1 MRRSSTVVAAL
12 AVLVLAPTLASAQ
25 PASQFTGVVTD
36 NTGGILPGVTVEAAS
51 PALIEGS
58 RVAISDGAGRY
69 LLVDLRPGVYTI
81 TFTLPGF
88 STVVV
93 EQQELPAGF
102 TATVDA
108 ELSVGALEET
118 VTVSGEAPVVDVQA
132 ISQAEVLDREVLDAI
147 PTGRNLQST
156 AQLIPGVKMNRP
168 EVGLTTAAQQTYM
181 SVHGMSARQ
190 TTVMVDGQL
199 VMSSGGDGGVQ
210 NYNNQLAASE
220 MVYETSGISAET
232 STGGVRISMIPRE
245 GGNTHSGQNYFGF
258 ANNEFGGL
266 TLQADNHHQRLKD
279 RGLTA
284 VESLDY
290 VYDLNVA
297 HGGPIIRDKLWFF
310 GSGRR
315 FSINV
320 PVTDSFYKNEDGT
333 APRYMQAVKYP
344 DGTDGLRQGLNDDRI
359 TSGLLRLTWQ
369 MSQNN
374 KFSAYMDRIIKQRFH
389 DYDARVDVG
398 TASRHHGS
406 PIYYVGAAKWT
417 STLSSRLLL
426 EAGYSTNVENWSNV
440 DQEADVPDGPGL
452 GLRGGAVGPHT
463 QAFDPS
469 FPTCVATP
477 CYPGVD
483 GYPALTDPGVMAQY
497 SGGVDGGG
505 IHPFYA
511 NTLRRDTTHNFADR
525 YHWGNR
531 YAYVERFNYNASV
544 SYVTGSH
551 NLKVGLMSSWGPF
564 RLTEQWNGALRQR
577 YRDAIPY
584 QIRRGNHPVD
594 YSLGYRDVAAYAQ
607 DTWTIDRLTLN
618 LGLRWETVNGTVDP
632 TNRLSPTRF
641 TMPAT
646 LPGKENI
653 PDWTNVAPRIGLAYD
668 LFGDASTALK
678 FSWGRYNASV
688 THSLADRLHTGK
700 IQNAGLAWFD
710 CAMITTR
717 HGSASNR
724 CATLDEIN
732 AISPGLGDLAYGG
745 SGLTD
750 WGAAKPEGSVPNHG
764 TNGDG
769 YVQDWELGIGP
780 ADFGQ
785 GTSTAI
791 LDPNGIDRP
800 WVGLTNLG
808 IERELWPGLSASFN
822 YYRRDSY
829 GALLEVNRALS
840 LSDYTRFQ
848 LANPCAADPTPGG
861 GGFGC
866 TTNGSAVPATLPV
879 YVLNPDAQGRS
890 ADPVYTNTNAD
901 TGYTETYNGFE
912 SGFNAR
918 LPNGT
923 TLFGAYTF
931 ERNIMTRCDSQD
943 NPNELLF
950 CDRSGAS
957 PITGQDVGPAYDL
970 PWLHEFKL
978 SGTVPLPGDFQVSA
992 TLQSYTPRELLA
1004 TTSYA
1009 GDSASGLN
1017 GGGGLWGSLLA
1028 LGNVGYT
1035 VQASEIE
1042 AAGVP
1047 FTGSPFIPLMPPG
1060 STYLDRLNQFDVSF
1074 RKIFELPGGQRLNV
1088 QADVYNLLNG
1098 GPILQAVNTHG
1109 GSLGLPQ
1116 RTIQGRFLQIA
1127 THLYW

>member
-1 MRRSSTVVAAL
+1 MRRSLPAVAAL
-12 AVLVLAPTLASAQ
+12 AALALAPALAHAQ
-25 PASQFTGVVTD
+25 ATSQFTGVVTD
-36 NTGGILPGVTVEAAS
+36 NTGGILPGVTVEASS

-58 RVAISDGAGRY
+58 RVGFTDGTGRY
-69 LLVDLRPGVYTI
+69 LLVDLRPGTYTM

-88 STVVV
+88 STVLV
-93 EQQELPAGF
+93 ENQELPAGF
-102 TATVDA
+102 SATVDA
-108 ELSVGALEET
+108 VLSVGALEET
-118 VTVSGEAPVVDVQA
+118 VTVSGEAPVVDVQS

-181 SVHGMSARQ
+181 SVHGMSNRQ
-190 TTVMVDGQL
+190 TTVTVDGQL
-199 VMSSGGDGGVQ
+199 VMSSGGDGAVQ
-210 NYNNQLAASE
+210 NYNNQLAVSE

-232 STGGVRISMIPRE
+232 QTGGVRISMIPQE

-258 ANNEFGGL
+258 TES
-266 TLQADNHHQRLKD
+266 TLQADNLHQRLQD
-279 RGLTA
+279 RGLTST
-284 VESLDY
+284 ESVDY

-297 HGGPIIRDKLWFF
+297 HGGPLIRDKLWFY

-320 PVTDSFYKNEDGT
+320 PVTDSFYKNETGT
-333 APRYMQAVKYP
+333 APRYMQAEKYP
-344 DGTDGLRQGLNDDRI
+344 DGTAGLRPGVNDDRI

-374 KFSAYMDRIIKQRFH
+374 KFSAYLDRIIKQRFH

-417 STLSSRLLL
+417 STISSRLLL
-426 EAGYSTNVENWSNV
+426 EVGYSTNVENWSNV
-440 DQEADVPDGPGL
+440 DQEADVPNGPGL
-452 GLRGGAVGPHT
+452 GLRGGGVGPHT
-463 QAFDPS
+463 QLFDTSWPS
-469 FPTCVATP
+469 CVATP

-483 GYPALTDPGVMAQY
+483 GYPSLGSAALMAQLPG
-497 SGGVDGGG
+497 SGVDGGG

-511 NTLRRDTTHNFADR
+511 NTLRRDTVNNFADR

-531 YAYVERFNYNASV
+531 NAYVERFNTNSSL

-551 NLKVGLMSSWGPF
+551 NLKIGIMNSWGPF
-564 RLTEQWNGALRQR
+564 RLIEQENGALRQR
-577 YRDAIPY
+577 YRDAIPF
-584 QIRRGNHPVD
+584 QIGRTNHPID
-594 YSLGYRDVAAYAQ
+594 YSLGYQDIAMYVQ

-632 TNRLSPTRF
+632 TNRLLHTRW
-641 TMPAT
+641 TVPAT
-646 LPGKENI
+646 LPGKQNI
-653 PDWTNVAPRIGLAYD
+653 PDWTDIAPRIGLAYD

-700 IQNAGLAWFD
+700 AQRQSLAWFD
-710 CAMITTR
+710 CAMITVR

-724 CATLDEIN
+724 CATMAELET
-732 AISPGLGDLAYGG
+732 ISPGLGAVAYGN

-750 WGAAKPEGSVPNHG
+750 WGDARVAGSVPGHG
-764 TNGDG
+764 TNGDD
-769 YVQDWELGIGP
+769 YVQDWEVGL
-780 ADFGQ
+780 ASSDFGQ
-785 GTSTAI
+785 GTSTPI
-791 LDPNGIDRP
+791 LDPNGLDRP
-800 WVGLTNLG
+800 WVGLTNIG

-829 GALLEVNRALS
+829 GALIEVNRALS
-840 LSDYTRFQ
+840 VADFTQFQ
-848 LANPCAADPTPGG
+848 LANPCASNPTPGP

-866 TTNGSAVPATLPV
+866 TTNNASIPATLPV
-879 YVLNPDAQGRS
+879 YVLKPEAQGR
-890 ADPVYTNTNAD
+890 PRERVYTNTDAD
-901 TGYTETYNGFE
+901 TGYSETYNGFE

-931 ERNIMTRCDSQD
+931 ERNIITRCDSPD
-943 NPNELLF
+943 NPNRWLF
-950 CDRSGAS
+950 CDRAGQHALS
-957 PITGQDVGPAYDL
+957 GQDVGPSYNM

-978 SGTVPLPGDFQVSA
+978 SGTVPLPGDFQFSA

-1004 TTSYA
+1004 TTSFA

-1017 GGGGLWGSLLA
+1017 GGGGLWGGLLA
-1028 LGNVGYT
+1028 LGNVGYS
-1035 VQASEIE
+1035 VKKAEIE

-1047 FTGSPFIPLMPPG
+1047 FTSSPFIPLMAPG
-1060 STYLDRLNQFDVSF
+1060 STYLDRLNQFDISF
-1074 RKIFELPGGQRLNV
+1074 RKVFQLAGGRRLNV

-1098 GPILQAVNTHG
+1098 GPILEATNAHG
-1109 GSLGLPQ
+1109 GSLGRPR
-1116 RTIQGRFLQIA
+1116 RTIQGRFLQLA

>member
-1 MRRSSTVVAAL
+1 MRRSWSTTAAVALAAL
-12 AVLVLAPTLASAQ
+12 ALAPVLAHAQ

-36 NTGGILPGVTVEAAS
+36 NTGGILPGVTVAAAS

-58 RVAISDGAGRY
+58 RVAITDGAGRY
-69 LLVDLRPGVYTI
+69 LLVDLRPGVYTV

-88 STVVV
+88 STVIV

-118 VTVSGEAPVVDVQA
+118 VTVSGEAPVVDVQS

-181 SVHGMSARQ
+181 SVHGMSNRQ

-199 VMSSGGDGGVQ
+199 VMSSGGDGAVQ
-210 NYNNQLAASE
+210 NYNNQLAAQE

-245 GGNTHSGQNYFGF
+245 GGNQHSGQNYFGF
-258 ANNEFGGL
+258 TESR
-266 TLQADNHHQRLKD
+266 LQGDNLSDRLQN
-279 RGLTA
+279 RGLNS
-284 VESLDY
+284 VESVDY

-297 HGGPIIRDKLWFF
+297 HGGPIVRDKLWFF

-333 APRYMQAVKYP
+333 APRYMTTEKYP
-344 DGTDGLRQGLNDDRI
+344 AGTGGLRPGVNDDRI

-369 MSQNN
+369 VSQNN
-374 KFSAYMDRIIKQRFH
+374 KFSAYLDRIIKQRFH
-389 DYDARVDVG
+389 DYDARVDVA

-440 DQEADVPDGPGL
+440 DQEADVPNGPGL

-463 QAFDPS
+463 QLFDTRW
-469 FPTCVATP
+469 PTCVATP

-483 GYPALTDPGVMAQY
+483 GYPGLGDPALAAQLPG
-497 SGGVDGGG
+497 SGIDGGG

-511 NTLRRDTTHNFADR
+511 NTLRRDTTNNFADR

-564 RLTEQWNGALRQR
+564 RLTEQTNGALRQR
-577 YRDAIPY
+577 YRTGVPY
-584 QIRRGNHPVD
+584 QINRNNTNVD
-594 YSLGYRDVAAYAQ
+594 YSLGYQDVAAYAQ
-607 DTWTIDRLTLN
+607 DTWTVDRLTLN

-632 TNRLSPTRF
+632 TNRLYRTRF
-641 TMPAT
+641 TQPAQF
-646 LPGKENI
+646 PGKENI
-653 PDWTNVAPRIGLAYD
+653 PDWTNIAPRVGLAYD

-700 IQNAGLAWFD
+700 VQWQSRSWFD

-724 CATLDEIN
+724 CATFDELE
-732 AISPGLGDLAYGG
+732 AISPGLGMTAYGN

-750 WGAAKPEGSVPNHG
+750 WGDAKVAGSVPNHG
-764 TNGDG
+764 TNGDD
-769 YVQDWELGIGP
+769 YVQDWEIGLS
-780 ADFGQ
+780 ASDFGDP
-785 GTSTAI
+785 TSTPV
-791 LDPNGIDRP
+791 LDPNGLDRP
-800 WVGLTNLG
+800 WVGLTNIG
-808 IERELWPGLSASFN
+808 VERELWPGLSASFN

-840 LSDYTRFQ
+840 LSDYNLFQ
-848 LANPCAADPTPGG
+848 FPNPCALDATPATS
-861 GGFGC
+861 GFGC
-866 TTNGSAVPATLPV
+866 STNGTSAAATLPV
-879 YVLNPDAQGRS
+879 YILKPEAQGRS
-890 ADPVYTNTNAD
+890 SERVYTNTNAD
-901 TGYTETYNGFE
+901 LGYTENYNGYE
-912 SGFNAR
+912 AGFNAR

-950 CDRSGAS
+950 CDRSGRS

-978 SGTVPLPGDFQVSA
+978 SGTVPLPGDFQFSA

-1004 TTSYA
+1004 TTSFA

-1028 LGNVGYT
+1028 LGNVGYAVPKDAVET
-1035 VQASEIE
+1035 
-1042 AAGVP
+1042 AGVP
-1047 FTGSPFIPLMPPG
+1047 FTSSPFIPLMPPG
-1060 STYLDRLNQFDVSF
+1060 STYLDRLNQFDVSI
-1074 RKIFELPGGQRLNV
+1074 RRIFELPGGRRLNV
-1088 QADVYNLLNG
+1088 QADVYNILND
-1098 GPILQAVNTHG
+1098 GPILQATNRYG
-1109 GSLGLPQ
+1109 ASLGNPL
-1116 RTIQGRFLQIA
+1116 RTIQGRFLQFA